1 MTVDPGDTPVHPAR
15 PAADG
20 PGSTWAEVDD
30 LVAPL
35 LGDLTV
41 PDGIAKAAAT
51 AALPEIAVTA
61 PQGRLLELLA
71 RATGSRRV
79 LELGTLG
86 GYSTW
91 WLARGAGPEGIVVSL
106 ELSADHAAV
115 ARHSLDATDIGHRVQ
130 IEVGPAASTLQRMID
145 DGTEPFDLV
154 FVDADK
160 QSLARYLELVVALS
174 RPGTVIVVDN
184 VVRGGAV
191 LEADHP
197 DDRVQGT
204 RQFLERAAQRAD
216 VEGTVIQT
224 VGRKGYDGMAILVV
238 R

>member
-1 MTVDPGDTPVHPAR
+1 MRAQTTNA
-15 PAADG
+15 
-20 PGSTWAEVDD
+20 GSTWSDVDD
-30 LVAPL
+30 LVNPL

-41 PDGIAKAAAT
+41 PGRIASAAE
-51 AALPEIAVTA
+51 AAGLPDIAVTG

-71 RATGSRRV
+71 RATGSRRI

-91 WLARGAGPEGIVVSL
+91 WLARGAGPEGVVVSL
-106 ELSADHAAV
+106 ELSPEHAAV
-115 ARHSLDATDIGHRVQ
+115 ARRSLDMTDVGHRVRV
-130 IEVGPAASTLQRMID
+130 EVGPASTTLQRMTD

-160 QSLARYLELVVALS
+160 QSLARYLDLVVGLS

-191 LEADHP
+191 LEPDHP
-197 DDRVQGT
+197 DERVQGT
-204 RQFLERAAQRAD
+204 RRFFARVAERPD
-216 VEGTVIQT
+216 VEATVIQT
-224 VGRKGYDGMAILVV
+224 VGRKGYDGIALLVV